1 MRVEYKCS
9 GGYGGLRLAYRGEI
23 DELPSDEAKQLFDL
37 VEASGVF
44 ELTQKQLS
52 EKAQKIPDDFSCQL
66 TILKAGKK
74 TTLSFNEMSAPG
86 NLRRLSVHLRKLAIQ
101 QGDR

>member
-9 GGYGGLRLAYRGEI
+9 GGYGGVRLSYRGET
-23 DELPSDEAKQLFDL
+23 DELPAEEAEQLFDL

-44 ELTQKQLS
+44 DLSQKQLS
-52 EKAQKIPDDFSCQL
+52 EKAQNIPDDFSCRL
-66 TILKAGKK
+66 TILKSGKK

-101 QGDR
+101 QGGR